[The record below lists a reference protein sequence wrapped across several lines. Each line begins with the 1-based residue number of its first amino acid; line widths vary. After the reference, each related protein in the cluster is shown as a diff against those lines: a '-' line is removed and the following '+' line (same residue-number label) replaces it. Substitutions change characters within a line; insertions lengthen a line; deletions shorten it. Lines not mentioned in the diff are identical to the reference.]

1 MPLLDAVLS
10 LLAPHD
16 CLLCGAE
23 GVLLCGRCSELELAP
38 VPSRCYRCKSISADF
53 GVCDKCRKQTSLR
66 HVWVRTLYTDTAKL
80 PLLAY
85 KFERARSAHVP
96 LARAMCSVIPLL
108 PKDTLVISVP
118 STTSRIRERGYD
130 HAKLLAR
137 DVAAHISLVQD
148 SPVVRLGQ
156 AHQFGASRRVRL
168 AQLQDAFLVTRSAAV
183 KGKQILLIDDVVTTG
198 ATLEALAKILKRAG
212 ARQIDALVFAQKI

>member
-1 MPLLDAVLS
+1 MPLVDAILS

-16 CLLCGAE
+16 CLLCEAE
-23 GVLLCGRCSELELAP
+23 GTLLCDRCSELELAP
-38 VPSRCYRCKSISADF
+38 LPSRCYRCKSISKDF
-53 GVCDKCRKQTSLR
+53 SVCDKCRKQTSLR

-96 LARAMCSVIPLL
+96 IARAMRSVLPLL
-108 PKDTLVISVP
+108 PEDTLVISVP

-137 DVAAHISLVQD
+137 DVAARSGLIQD

-156 AHQFGASRRVRL
+156 AHQFGASRQVRL
-168 AQLQDAFLVTRSAAV
+168 RQLQDAFLVTSPNSV
-183 KGKQILLIDDVVTTG
+183 KGKRILLIDDVVTTG
-198 ATLEALAKILKRAG
+198 ATLEALAKVLKRAG
-212 ARQIDALVFAQKI
+212 AQQIDALVFAQKI